1 MNKGAGKLPD
11 GFYEGDLDPRFV
23 ISNRE
28 AVYSLLLTL
37 GYFLWWFGFAYGFGE
52 KAVSDYFYVFG
63 LPAWF
68 FYSCLVGGGLFCMVV
83 PIVVLCF
90 FEDMPLDDG
99 KGEGGRE
106 TFSCGT

>member
-1 MNKGAGKLPD
+1 MKKEACKLPD
-11 GFYEGDLDPRFV
+11 GFCERDVDPRFV

-37 GYFLWWFGFAYGFGE
+37 GYFLWWFGFAYGFGG
-52 KAVSDYFYVFG
+52 KDVSDYFYVFG

-68 FYSCLVGGGLFCMVV
+68 FYSCLVGGLLFCMVV
-83 PIVVLCF
+83 PVVVFCL
-90 FEDMPLDDG
+90 FENIPLDDK

-106 TFSCGT
+106 TFSCGI